1 MSLFLAS
8 TYSFQYAV
16 DVTDPEAKNYKDQ
29 IPYTPRHSG
38 TVSVNL
44 GKSMGKCLLYTDCG
58 W

>member
-1 MSLFLAS
+1 MSLLLAS

-38 TVSVNL
+38 TVSVTL
-44 GKSMGKCLLYTDCG
+44 EIHG
-58 W
+58 